1 MTLLLTAANGRTGR
15 AILKALANRGADV
28 KVFLRDEAQWPAL
41 EALGAASF
49 AVGDME
55 DAATIDAAMASCD
68 GIIHIGPPMH
78 PNEVEITRRFI
89 AAARLHGLSR
99 FVYYSVMHP
108 LRRAVRHHRLKLDA
122 EEALIESGLP
132 YTIVQPIRYMQHLAL
147 IWKKVLETGVHA
159 TCPSM
164 WMCKFNV
171 ADLRDLAEATAIV
184 ATEPGHL
191 YITYELAGPEALS
204 QRDMAAVIS
213 RVLGREIRAEALSL
227 EQVEKNARAA
237 GAGDD
242 RVTQMLT
249 MNQALRSVR
258 LSRQSQHFALAPR
271 PRTQHLRKLRKTPR
285 PQLKLRGLPSNISVA
300 HVLMLISHQDPP
312 NYELH
317 FGRALLGSIQNDQS
331 CGSDSDKEPC
341 SNSDAFTPALPGR
354 GHRPVRRRPRL
365 RAGRYPA

>member
-1 MTLLLTAANGRTGR
+1 MTTLLTAANGKTGR
-15 AILKALANRGADV
+15 AVLKALANRGADV

-41 EALGAASF
+41 NELGASSF

-55 DAATIDAAMASCD
+55 DAATIEAAMESCD

-89 AAARLHGLSR
+89 DAAKAHDLAR

-122 EEALIESGLP
+122 EEELIESGLP
-132 YTIVQPIRYMQHLAL
+132 YTIVQPIRYMQHLAM
-147 IWKKVLETGVHA
+147 IWKKVLDTGVHNM
-159 TCPSM
+159 PFSVDV
-164 WMCKFNV
+164 KFNV

-213 RVLGREIRAEALSL
+213 RVLGRVIRAEALSL

-249 MNQALRSVR
+249 MNDHYDRFGFRGNPNVLRWILGREPNTYENYVKR
-258 LSRQSQHFALAPR
+258 LASR
-271 PRTQHLRKLRKTPR
+271 
-285 PQLKLRGLPSNISVA
+285 
-300 HVLMLISHQDPP
+300 
-312 NYELH
+312 
-317 FGRALLGSIQNDQS
+317 
-331 CGSDSDKEPC
+331 
-341 SNSDAFTPALPGR
+341 
-354 GHRPVRRRPRL
+354 
-365 RAGRYPA
+365 